1 MNASSREEVFVCL
14 RKQGI
19 KAIKVVAADGSKAN
33 GEINGVRGR
42 VVVIAVFAA
51 ALIAGV
57 IAYFVGVVG
66 KSEKEGQRD
75 KGRVFEARPISR
87 QTIAG
92 DRVKVSRARS
102 DAFKS
107 SAERFLAR
115 FAEPGRK
122 YVAPEVD
129 WPKQSDFDFI
139 LDKPVMVSESDFT
152 ETADMK
158 RIVAGMKK
166 EMLEYLR
173 GEGTVRGYIL
183 ELIKRQEVEIRH
195 REKVERR
202 LLEMLAPPSVG
213 ASLGAGDVLDNQL
226 KNAYE
231 FWLKANAQLQS
242 LGIYSIPLPEKL
254 RNYQL
259 TNQLED

>member
-1 MNASSREEVFVCL
+1 
-14 RKQGI
+14 
-19 KAIKVVAADGSKAN
+19 
-33 GEINGVRGR
+33 
-42 VVVIAVFAA
+42 
-51 ALIAGV
+51 
-57 IAYFVGVVG
+57 
-66 KSEKEGQRD
+66 
-75 KGRVFEARPISR
+75 
-87 QTIAG
+87 
-92 DRVKVSRARS
+92 
-102 DAFKS
+102 
-107 SAERFLAR
+107 
-115 FAEPGRK
+115 
-122 YVAPEVD
+122 
-129 WPKQSDFDFI
+129 
-139 LDKPVMVSESDFT
+139 
-152 ETADMK
+152 
-158 RIVAGMKK
+158 
-166 EMLEYLR
+166 MLEYLR